1 MSPKR
6 TSHIRRPEIVNAAL
20 RIIGQGGVRSL
31 TVAAIAREAGM
42 TEMNLYRH
50 FHGKDE
56 ILLAVGERVGEEIM
70 DRAAAIAGGKKEPLA
85 KLKAIYDSHIAAVSA
100 TPGIPR
106 FVLSEEIHIGHPE
119 LARLMAERLGGYVE
133 ILSGI
138 ISDGIAE
145 GRFPKGLSPP
155 HTAMTLLGMIQFA
168 VTRRFVGNMPMG
180 TRKEANDLWRNFR
193 SLLAAGGNR

>member
-20 RIIGQGGVRSL
+20 KIIGGSGVRAL

-50 FHGKDE
+50 FAGKDE

-70 DRAAAIAGGKKEPLA
+70 DRAAAIAGGRKEPLA
-85 KLKAIYDSHIAAVSA
+85 KLKAIFDSHISAVST

-106 FVLSEEIHIGHPE
+106 FVLSEEIHLGHPE
-119 LARLMAERLGGYVE
+119 LARQMANRLGRYVE

-138 ISDGIAE
+138 VSAGIAE
-145 GRFPKGLSPP
+145 GRFRKELSPR
-155 HTAMTLLGMIQFA
+155 HTAMTLLGTIQFA
-168 VTRRFVGNMPMG
+168 VMRRFVGNMPLGMG
-180 TRKEANDLWRNFR
+180 KEAGDLWRNFR
-193 SLLAAGGNR
+193 SMLTDGEKR

>member
-1 MSPKR
+1 
-6 TSHIRRPEIVNAAL
+6 VDAAL
-20 RIIGQGGVRSL
+20 TIIGQSGVRAL

-56 ILLAVGERVGEEIM
+56 ILLAVGERVDEEII
-70 DRAAAIAGGKKEPLA
+70 DRAAAIADGKKNPLA
-85 KLKAIYDSHIAAVSA
+85 KLKAIFDSHIAAVST

-119 LARLMAERLGGYVE
+119 LARQMAERLGRYVE

-138 ISDGIAE
+138 VADGIAE
-145 GRFPKGLSPP
+145 GQFPERLSPRE
-155 HTAMTLLGMIQFA
+155 TAMTLLGMIQFA
-168 VTRRFVGNMPMG
+168 VMRRFVGNMPMG
-180 TRKEANDLWRNFR
+180 IKKDANGLWRNFHA
-193 SLLAAGGNR
+193 LLVAGGK